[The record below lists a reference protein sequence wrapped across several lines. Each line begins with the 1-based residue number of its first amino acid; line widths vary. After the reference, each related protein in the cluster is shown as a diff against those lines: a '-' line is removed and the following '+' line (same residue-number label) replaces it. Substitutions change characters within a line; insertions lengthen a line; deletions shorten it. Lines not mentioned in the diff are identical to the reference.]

1 MSYETDGYGNNEGFP
16 SPLNETTPQILRHQL
31 DLTPEEVQGVRKFFA
46 AMKDGAYLKCTGC
59 SKWSYMNVSKLAILS
74 GSALCSPC
82 RASADASAEAS
93 AGAPAEAYPK
103 LVAAEWV
110 KDQSQARLSDT
121 AVQSAA
127 TPIKKFTDVGYMWV
141 DG

>member
-1 MSYETDGYGNNEGFP
+1 MSYETDEYGNNEGFP

-46 AMKDGAYLKCTGC
+46 AMKNGVYLKCDDCG
-59 SKWSYMNVSKLAILS
+59 KWSYLSISKVAILT
-74 GSALCSPC
+74 GPALCSPC
-82 RASADASAEAS
+82 RASAEASAEAS
-93 AGAPAEAYPK
+93 TEASTKPYPQF
-103 LVAAEWV
+103 VAEWV

-127 TPIKKFTDVGYMWV
+127 SHVKKFTDAGYMWV